1 MSPIADRRIAQAI
14 EHLSSDCR
22 REQNHQ
28 PGDRRLTYDPCD
40 PHTPCL
46 HPWPAD
52 LPQFLSSAALSTPLF
67 TLDRWEKWGLW
78 CGAMGRPPMVLGA
91 AGAIRIR
98 EATHLLGE
106 LLGADDRNGLLEL
119 RCGADPVGAYRP
131 IDEFVADAHQ
141 IALSRRWCPG
151 GSAAVSLRAG
161 LR

>member
-67 TLDRWEKWGLW
+67 TLDRWGKM
-78 CGAMGRPPMVLGA
+78 GAMVRCHGTPPNGPGRRRRHSHL
-91 AGAIRIR
+91 R
-98 EATHLLGE
+98 EATHLLVE
-106 LLGADDRNGLLEL
+106 LLGADDRNVLLEL
-119 RCGADPVGAYRP
+119 RCDADPVGAYRP

-141 IALSRRWCPG
+141 IALSRRWCPVC
-151 GSAAVSLRAG
+151 SAAVSL
-161 LR
+161 